1 MFGVIKNKYRIFEFS
16 RCNIFNL
23 WICVRYYISLWG
35 AESCDIIPIQKF
47 TKENRETRDKVV
59 LLTLEIIKTQLLLP
73 NNNWT
78 MKCMVCP
85 KCVRNGHAWKQPPW
99 VTLNLF
105 LMDTREFLFNLN
117 FSALCSPCFPL
128 RTSVSL
134 CQTFTH
140 VAKLR
145 KRRRHSNSLEEWGKR
160 STLCSPI
167 STKSR
172 QSTNQ
177 HLNGWFLLPL
187 INTTSALKLPKY
199 YYILY
204 AFSKAKRRNYSQ
216 WFPYP
221 TFIGCRTFETE

>member
-1 MFGVIKNKYRIFEFS
+1 MFGVIKNKHRIFEFS

-59 LLTLEIIKTQLLLP
+59 LLTLEIIKTQLLPP

-145 KRRRHSNSLEEWGKR
+145 KRRRHSNSPEECGK

-177 HLNGWFLLPL
+177 HPRWLVF
-187 INTTSALKLPKY
+187 IASDKY
-199 YYILY
+199 YFCSKTTKILL
-204 AFSKAKRRNYSQ
+204 YSLCLLKGKEKEL
-216 WFPYP
+216 FTAIPLSY
-221 TFIGCRTFETE
+221 FHRV